1 MISSSRFLDRKP
13 LKAIRSFEDIATRI
27 AKLRFR
33 GLRVDAC
40 RKACMKGE
48 LSIRDKYRPG
58 GIHIFI
64 HMHGHDFEGLQEPF

>member
-1 MISSSRFLDRKP
+1 MDRK
-13 LKAIRSFEDIATRI
+13 AIERIRSFEEIAE
-27 AKLRFR
+27 LRFR
-33 GLRVDAC
+33 GLHVDAC